1 MRTSPSRDA
10 RAAKLE
16 SAEARFRTLFEHA
29 PIGVVIAD
37 SDSYYLDAN
46 PTACRMFGY
55 SRDEFVGLHA
65 RDIVVDA
72 DTAAVRPA
80 LDEIHRDERHERQ
93 WRFRRRDGS
102 TFAADVRATKLADG
116 TLLGLISDVS
126 DRVEVEQALRNE
138 QTFSETMIDSM
149 PGVLY
154 FYDRSGRFLR
164 WSRNFEDVTGYSGD
178 EIARMHPLDFFA
190 GDDRALVEARI
201 GEVFTAGE
209 SSVEASF
216 VAKDGTAHPYFF
228 TGRRV
233 VFDGRE
239 CLVGVGLDM
248 SARRQAER
256 RLEESER
263 RARALVAQL
272 SEHEAHLLE
281 AQRIARLGSWTFD
294 FATGEL
300 ICSDQVYAIAGIPP
314 GARTLDALFATT
326 HPDDRGRLRA
336 ARRAAVA
343 GTAPLDL
350 EYRLVT
356 TSGTERVVHLRGSV
370 TANADGTPRTL
381 SGTLHDITDRARMA
395 AERERRH
402 QAEAA
407 DRIKSAFL
415 ATMSHEL
422 RTPLNSILGFT
433 GIVLQELAGP
443 LTDEQKRQLG
453 MARASARHLLALV
466 NDVLDI
472 SKIEAGQLEIASR
485 PFDLRGLIVRAVE
498 SIRPLATDKGLD
510 LQCEIA
516 DDLGT
521 LEGDERRVEQVL
533 LNLLSNAVKF
543 TEQGRVTISADV
555 DVAPVSDG
563 REPQPAAVIRVAD
576 TGPGIRAEDLS
587 ELFQPFRQIDAGMAR
602 HHDGTGLGLAISRRL
617 AGLMGGDIRAESDWG
632 RGSTFTLILP
642 MRESS

>member
-164 WSRNFEDVTGYSGD
+164 WSRNFEEVTGYSGD

-300 ICSDQVYAIAGIPP
+300 ICSDQVYTIAGIPP

>member
-1 MRTSPSRDA
+1 
-10 RAAKLE
+10 
-16 SAEARFRTLFEHA
+16 
-29 PIGVVIAD
+29 
-37 SDSYYLDAN
+37 
-46 PTACRMFGY
+46 
-55 SRDEFVGLHA
+55 
-65 RDIVVDA
+65 
-72 DTAAVRPA
+72 
-80 LDEIHRDERHERQ
+80 
-93 WRFRRRDGS
+93 
-102 TFAADVRATKLADG
+102 
-116 TLLGLISDVS
+116 
-126 DRVEVEQALRNE
+126 
-138 QTFSETMIDSM
+138 
-149 PGVLY
+149 
-154 FYDRSGRFLR
+154 
-164 WSRNFEDVTGYSGD
+164 
-178 EIARMHPLDFFA
+178 
-190 GDDRALVEARI
+190 
-201 GEVFTAGE
+201 
-209 SSVEASF
+209 
-216 VAKDGTAHPYFF
+216 

-543 TEQGRVTISADV
+543 T
-555 DVAPVSDG
+555 
-563 REPQPAAVIRVAD
+563 
-576 TGPGIRAEDLS
+576 
-587 ELFQPFRQIDAGMAR
+587 
-602 HHDGTGLGLAISRRL
+602 
-617 AGLMGGDIRAESDWG
+617 
-632 RGSTFTLILP
+632 
-642 MRESS
+642 